1 VKYIHIRNDV
11 VEPVR
16 GVVDARKLKPI
27 ARMGGVTYAKVSEG
41 FDLPRKQWKDVKD
54 DVQEKLGAISGGFAK
69 I

>member
-1 VKYIHIRNDV
+1 M
-11 VEPVR
+11 R